1 MGLAESITDLCDEL
15 EEVAQTIEKGDIDG
29 LDAVSLRFYIRQM
42 RRLIKQSKEDQV
54 NHALIASHTGMIGP
68 MSGQVPSFN
77 QTPSAAMIAKAEQQK
92 VKSHIAAEEGIGAS
106 MTILDG
112 GNAHGDYAPVEG
124 MPVGA
129 KTIVG
134 GQVYVLKNDGKLH
147 YSKEETDKYCEEMS
161 KRAPG
166 KIITG

>member
-15 EEVAQTIEKGDIDG
+15 EEVAQRIEKGDEDNLSHLAI
-29 LDAVSLRFYIRQM
+29 RTYIRQM
-42 RRLIKQSKEDQV
+42 RRLVKQSKEDQV
-54 NHALIASHTGMIGP
+54 NHALIGSHTGMIGP
-68 MSGQVPSFN
+68 MSPFN
-77 QTPSAAMIAKAEQQK
+77 QTPSAATIAKAEQQK

-106 MTILDG
+106 MTILEG

-124 MPVGA
+124 MPMGA

-161 KRAPG
+161 KRNQS